1 MNTYYDILSRLK
13 ENYKD
18 FSGAYPDENSEAE
31 CRLSVMAG
39 EIHALYC
46 QLDSIKRSMFVST
59 ASGSD
64 LDKHAF
70 QRGLSRHQGN
80 KASGTIVVRVDSPL
94 EYDLSIPAGTVFSTS
109 DGELEYV
116 SIEDAFIYRGSGS
129 TFVSVQAKYSGSRFN
144 VPSSSVTTV
153 VTYFSSGISI
163 TNSSAISGGTDDE
176 TDESLRKRVIDS
188 FRNISNGLNPAFYRK
203 LAESVS
209 GVFSTNIVE
218 NADSGNA
225 VNLFV
230 AAKGGAADAATVRS
244 VQELIEENRIP
255 GVNIRVYSAYIVTI
269 DVSIRIN
276 IQDNYIVNNA
286 RSNAE
291 NAVRK
296 FFSELKVGEDLKLNK
311 LGAQLIAADGIENY
325 SFVNMADVSTASS
338 ALLKLGSITIT
349 TPAE

>member
-1 MNTYYDILSRLK
+1 MDTYYDILSRLK
-13 ENYKD
+13 ENYYD
-18 FSGAYPDENSEAE
+18 FSGTYPDENSDTE

-59 ASGSD
+59 ASGSE

-80 KASGTIVVRVDSPL
+80 KASGTVVVRVDSPL

-116 SIEDAFIYRGSGS
+116 STEDAFIYQGSGS

-144 VPSSSVTTV
+144 IPSSSVTTV

-163 TNSSAISGGTDDE
+163 TNSSAIGGGTDDE
-176 TDESLRKRVIDS
+176 TDESLRKRIVDS

-203 LAESVS
+203 LAESVP
-209 GVFSTNIVE
+209 GVFSANVVE
-218 NADSGNA
+218 NAGSGNT
-225 VNLFV
+225 VHVFV
-230 AAKGGAADAATVRS
+230 AAKGGAADASAVSS
-244 VQELIEENRIP
+244 VQELINENRIP
-255 GVNIRVYSAYIVTI
+255 GVNMIAYSASIVTI
-269 DVSIRIN
+269 DVSVRIN
-276 IQDNYIVNNA
+276 IQDNYIVSNA
-286 RSNAE
+286 RSSAE

-296 FFSELKVGEDLKLNK
+296 FFSELRVGEDLKLNK
-311 LGAQLIAADGIENY
+311 LGAQIIAADGIENY
-325 SFVNMADVSTASS
+325 TFVNMADVSAASS
-338 ALLKLGSITIT
+338 ALLKLGNITIT
-349 TPAE
+349 TA